1 MPNRKAYEKQ
11 PGAQAGESG
20 MILVLAMS
28 MLFIMSI
35 IGVMA
40 LNTSS
45 TELGISGNHKS
56 SQEAFYAAD
65 RGVEYGMTRGD
76 IYETIGLSSVDL
88 ESGDHKTKIS
98 AGLSGS
104 GLKTGADNHVTFL
117 TSGNL
122 PPGSGS
128 DPTYFQARY
137 YVIGVTGQG
146 PKNTESRIEC
156 EVARIVP
163 KS

>member
-1 MPNRKAYEKQ
+1 MKKKQ
-11 PGAQAGESG
+11 KIDSSGQSG

-45 TELGISGNHKS
+45 TEIGISGNHKS

-65 RGVEYGMTRGD
+65 RAVEY
-76 IYETIGLSSVDL
+76 
-88 ESGDHKTKIS
+88 
-98 AGLSGS
+98 
-104 GLKTGADNHVTFL
+104 
-117 TSGNL
+117 
-122 PPGSGS
+122 
-128 DPTYFQARY
+128 
-137 YVIGVTGQG
+137 
-146 PKNTESRIEC
+146 

-163 KS
+163 R